1 MEFAFGAG
9 GGNVEEAPLFGAGV
23 GALGE
28 SDRDVT
34 VFDADQVHDRPFES
48 LGRMEGAELDAI
60 GDGGDTIVG
69 AQRREEVVDGGA
81 AFEFEVP
88 AGDVE
93 ERLEYRSAFFAQVGV
108 VERVREL
115 GGGVGQDVGQR
126 LIAVPGVDEFHHFR
140 SPQQRSVAPGTNGDP
155 GTLEC
160 SAHCWE
166 LRIGASEHS
175 LVPPRRARLVTP
187 PHRAGDGDR
196 FALGI
201 EAPHA
206 GFVA

>member
-1 MEFAFGAG
+1 M
-9 GGNVEEAPLFGAGV
+9 
-23 GALGE
+23 
-28 SDRDVT
+28 
-34 VFDADQVHDRPFES
+34 
-48 LGRMEGAELDAI
+48 
-60 GDGGDTIVG
+60 
-69 AQRREEVVDGGA
+69 A

-93 ERLEYRSAFFAQVGV
+93 ERLEHRSAFFAQVGV

-126 LIAVPGVDEFHHFR
+126 LIAVPGVDELHHFR
-140 SPQQRSVAPGTNGDP
+140 SPQQRTVAGTNGDP